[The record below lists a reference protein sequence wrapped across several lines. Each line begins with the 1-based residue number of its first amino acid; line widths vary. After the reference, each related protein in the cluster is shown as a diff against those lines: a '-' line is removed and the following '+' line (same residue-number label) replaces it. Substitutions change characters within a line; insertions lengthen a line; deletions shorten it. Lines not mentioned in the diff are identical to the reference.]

1 MLKKGICVLM
11 LVLLPFVLFAGNTG
25 KIKGTV
31 LDKETGEALPGANVL
46 VVGTQMGATS
56 DVNGNFM
63 ILNVPPGTYVLK
75 ATFVGYTQVSMS
87 NVKVIPDVTTES
99 NFKLPQVALEGETI
113 TIVAEKPLV
122 DKNVTN
128 YTKTVWAEDLENLPV
143 RTVQNVVATLAGAVQ
158 QGGNLYVRGVRSHET
173 ARYVECMMTSSIVYG
188 GENISIVV
196 RSI

>member
-1 MLKKGICVLM
+1 MLKKGICVLI

-25 KIKGTV
+25 KIRGTV

-56 DVNGNFM
+56 DVNGHFM

-87 NVKVIPDVTTES
+87 NVKVVPDVTTES

-128 YTKTVWAEDLENLPV
+128 YTKTVWAEDQPIP
-143 RTVQNVVATLAGAVQ
+143 
-158 QGGNLYVRGVRSHET
+158 SWH
-173 ARYVECMMTSSIVYG
+173 SW
-188 GENISIVV
+188 
-196 RSI
+196 

>member
-1 MLKKGICVLM
+1 MLKKGICVLI

-25 KIKGTV
+25 KIRGTV

-87 NVKVIPDVTTES
+87 NLKVVPDVTTES

-143 RTVQNVVATLAGAVQ
+143 RSVQNVVATLAGAVQ
-158 QGGNLYVRGVRSHET
+158 QGGNLYVRGGRSHET
-173 ARYVECMMTSSIVYG
+173 ARYVEGMMTSSIVDG
-188 GENISIVV
+188 GENI
-196 RSI
+196 